1 MGQRRDICDRRRT
14 YDELA
19 ATGRNFGRRFC
30 NIKFYSGEFRCEKF
44 YPVEF
49 RSDKFCNEKFNR
61 VELWRRILR
70 VKFRSEE
77 NAEFRK
83 LRELQRKF

>member
-19 ATGRNFGRRFC
+19 AIGRNFGRGFC

-44 YPVEF
+44 YPAEF
-49 RSDKFCNEKFNR
+49 RSGKFAMKFSH
-61 VELWRRILR
+61 VEFYGDEYCARNSAVAKAQNFAICAN
-70 VKFRSEE
+70 ST
-77 NAEFRK
+77 
-83 LRELQRKF
+83 

>member
-19 ATGRNFGRRFC
+19 ATGRNFGRGFC
-30 NIKFYSGEFRCEKF
+30 NIKFYSGEFRCKKF

-49 RSDKFCNEKFNR
+49 IAAANFAIKNSTR
-61 VELWRRILR
+61 
-70 VKFRSEE
+70 
-77 NAEFRK
+77 
-83 LRELQRKF
+83 